1 VIALSTAELSVLRPP
16 ASSIGTTRRLADRR
30 SSTKGVVIRAVAVC
44 VAILAPTADSH
55 AGTFVYRLPCH
66 DGTLGTSQARVSC
79 DDDGIVNRV
88 CDFRLRAYAEPSAD
102 DAHFRVTVGHRRVY
116 SYQELF
122 VTYRFVMK
130 CHR

>member
-1 VIALSTAELSVLRPP
+1 MKA
-16 ASSIGTTRRLADRR
+16 
-30 SSTKGVVIRAVAVC
+30 VVIRAVAVC
-44 VAILAPTADSH
+44 VAILASTADSY

-66 DGTLGTSQARVSC
+66 DGTLGTSQARMSC

-102 DAHFRVTVGHRRVY
+102 DAHFRVRVGQRRVY

-122 VTYRFVMK
+122 VTYRYVMK